1 MVFSWRQF
9 CLALTRAVKPGT
21 KRKIQGMIAKSFA
34 ADVEKLH
41 GAKSAANSPSAKTKL
56 VEAKLDVVR
65 AGWLLQHVGIVGRL
79 CCFDRVDRVQ
89 RDEIHR
95 RLQRRFDPG
104 PGAPFCNRGSR
115 IADQRGISSLWK
127 YERERRLR
135 GSEPVDSHFRPKW
148 KRDHL
153 RGSNQVARS
162 MELFG
167 SHRRDHKN
175 ASAYRS
181 SPQPRSSRFAV
192 TTSVQPAKKKLPV
205 SAILFGILAGIIGVA
220 AGLFLGFALGAAL
233 AAAFHV
239 STFEGEAG
247 YFAAAIAL
255 LVTCIVAPGLIL
267 LTLYWCGTRGLWLFA
282 GLIAVCLS
290 LGLITVSG
298 FGIWY
303 AGQPHVLNIN
313 GPTPQLEFEV
323 KPPVGQSVDNLA
335 DVQPE
340 LDTPRNRMPMPG
352 YWHTDAPK
360 DAGVRA
366 GYVELYF
373 RTSQRLFVLKFP
385 GDTDRIFRLKLPAN
399 PMRSKYRAWS
409 DWQNPDFVAK
419 RGEQPSHP
427 SGGNEYQIRYKMD
440 YQEP

>member
-1 MVFSWRQF
+1 
-9 CLALTRAVKPGT
+9 
-21 KRKIQGMIAKSFA
+21 
-34 ADVEKLH
+34 
-41 GAKSAANSPSAKTKL
+41 
-56 VEAKLDVVR
+56 
-65 AGWLLQHVGIVGRL
+65 
-79 CCFDRVDRVQ
+79 
-89 RDEIHR
+89 
-95 RLQRRFDPG
+95 
-104 PGAPFCNRGSR
+104 
-115 IADQRGISSLWK
+115 
-127 YERERRLR
+127 
-135 GSEPVDSHFRPKW
+135 
-148 KRDHL
+148 
-153 RGSNQVARS
+153 

-175 ASAYRS
+175 SSADR
-181 SPQPRSSRFAV
+181 PPPEPRSGQFAL
-192 TTSVQPAKKKLPV
+192 TNLVQPATKKLSI
-205 SAILFGILAGIIGVA
+205 SAILFGILAGIIGVG

-233 AAAFHV
+233 AAGFHV

-267 LTLYWCGTRGLWLFA
+267 LTLYWRGARGLWLFA

-290 LGLITVSG
+290 LGLIAVSG

-313 GPTPQLEFEV
+313 GPTPLLEFEV
-323 KPPVGQSVDNLA
+323 KPPAGQSVENLTN
-335 DVQPE
+335 VQPE
-340 LDTPRNRMPMPG
+340 LDTDRNAMPG
-352 YWHTDAPK
+352 YWHTAAPENP
-360 DAGVRA
+360 GVRA

-399 PMRSKYRAWS
+399 PMRAKYRAWS

-419 RGEQPSHP
+419 GGEQPSHP

-440 YQEP
+440 YQDR